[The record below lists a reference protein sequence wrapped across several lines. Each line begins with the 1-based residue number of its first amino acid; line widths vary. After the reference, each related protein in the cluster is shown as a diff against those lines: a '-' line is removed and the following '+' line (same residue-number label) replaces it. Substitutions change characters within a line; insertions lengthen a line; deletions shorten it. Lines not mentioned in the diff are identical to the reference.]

1 MKAEPEFKKDINR
14 DRVRLLLKIGLI
26 GALMNLMGDML
37 MGWSVRDTSLKGIE
51 GMVSQYLTMPDSR
64 MFWSAMLGLIG
75 APVSVLGHLGIYK
88 LIRPYSRRYAKLF
101 GVGMLA
107 LLVLGGPGVH
117 MSSVASAFF
126 YKYMTAANPETALA
140 ASIKF
145 VCYFSLPLYLAFFI
159 FWLIQTY
166 AHIRSIAGGFSPY
179 PRWCWVFSIPMG
191 ALIFSLVH
199 VFGNYAPVNAIL
211 VGALTLG
218 NIWTLGGHL
227 LMLGKAKENK
237 EKLAENSVVNS
248 KP

>member
-1 MKAEPEFKKDINR
+1 
-14 DRVRLLLKIGLI
+14 
-26 GALMNLMGDML
+26 
-37 MGWSVRDTSLKGIE
+37 
-51 GMVSQYLTMPDSR
+51 
-64 MFWSAMLGLIG
+64 
-75 APVSVLGHLGIYK
+75 
-88 LIRPYSRRYAKLF
+88 
-101 GVGMLA
+101 MLA

-126 YKYMTAANPETALA
+126 YKYMTASNPETALA